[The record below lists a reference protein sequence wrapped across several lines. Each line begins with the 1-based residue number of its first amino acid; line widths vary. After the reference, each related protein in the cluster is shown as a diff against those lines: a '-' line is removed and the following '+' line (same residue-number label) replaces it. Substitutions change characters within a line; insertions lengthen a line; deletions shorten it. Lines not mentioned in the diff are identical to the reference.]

1 MGSPGLWEVA
11 RWIEFV
17 LGLASIPVLVAVN
30 GLFVAAEFSLV
41 AVRRTRVEELVH
53 HGQKGAKAIEAAV
66 TNLDRTIAATQ
77 LGITLASIGLG
88 WIGEPTLARIFEP
101 LFGFLPGDWRGTAT
115 HTAASVLAFF
125 LITFMHVVFGE
136 LIPKTLALQKPDGT
150 ALWVAAPL
158 NLFAQVARPLIHAMN
173 GTGNTILRACGYPPA
188 TSREMVHSI
197 EELSLLIEDTEE
209 AGILGETQAEVV
221 QKVFRLSTKKVRDC
235 MIPRDKMAA
244 LEVTLP
250 PDKVLEAVRQGTHT
264 RMPIYR
270 GDVDQIVGIVNTKD
284 LFYLFS
290 LKGVVIL
297 DDAIYPALFLKP
309 DENVAAA
316 MQVFRKAHR
325 QMALVRADDGQILG
339 LITLEDILEEI
350 VGEIEDEHDQPR
362 VVVTRREVKTG
373 EGKAKP

>member
-1 MGSPGLWEVA
+1 
-11 RWIEFV
+11 
-17 LGLASIPVLVAVN
+17 
-30 GLFVAAEFSLV
+30 
-41 AVRRTRVEELVH
+41 
-53 HGQKGAKAIEAAV
+53 
-66 TNLDRTIAATQ
+66 
-77 LGITLASIGLG
+77 
-88 WIGEPTLARIFEP
+88 
-101 LFGFLPGDWRGTAT
+101 
-115 HTAASVLAFF
+115 
-125 LITFMHVVFGE
+125 
-136 LIPKTLALQKPDGT
+136 
-150 ALWVAAPL
+150 
-158 NLFAQVARPLIHAMN
+158 
-173 GTGNTILRACGYPPA
+173 
-188 TSREMVHSI
+188 
-197 EELSLLIEDTEE
+197 
-209 AGILGETQAEVV
+209 
-221 QKVFRLSTKKVRDC
+221 
-235 MIPRDKMAA
+235 MAA

-362 VVVTRREVKTG
+362 VVVTTSEVKPG
-373 EGKAKP
+373 EGEAVVR